1 MGLRGLGE
9 GAQGLM
15 CGSSGSRTSEGL
27 RVHNTGPC
35 HLGSMLLLLL
45 LLLLLRL
52 LLLAEA
58 EQL

>member
-15 CGSSGSRTSEGL
+15 CGSSASRNSDLGL
-27 RVHNTGPC
+27 GVHNTGLY
-35 HLGSMLLLLL
+35 HLGSML